1 MPGKCLTLMIPSLV
15 KHDLDGNK
23 LDENNLDDGEVV
35 KLDLDGAKE
44 ILVLSQRVARLK
56 TLDLTILS

>member
-1 MPGKCLTLMIPSLV
+1 MMIPSLV

-35 KLDLDGAKE
+35 KLDLDGAKK